1 MNAYIR
7 KGGIQTAMEEV
18 WTQEYFIRSRNVWFP
33 DFEEKIEDM
42 DTRCQ
47 KRNFHGMLALLC
59 YFRGEITREAFL
71 RQFLAQKAPEK
82 MLLREKTQ
90 YIQIKEL
97 CLAYQDK
104 EISDAEFDEKVLISF
119 RARPLDGVFSP
130 PFELWSDVVCLIS
143 RLERKQKCL
152 PIWFDFLGW
161 TGYLKGNVTIQ
172 QYLEIAGDSGD
183 YLCQLLDYGTD
194 AVKEELNK
202 TYSKE
207 VAAALGLRKLCI
219 DYKNELLCQS
229 DFDNRFLHLAKEF
242 CWDIL
247 E

>member
-1 MNAYIR
+1 
-7 KGGIQTAMEEV
+7 MENV
-18 WTQEYFIRSRNVWFP
+18 RVLEYFIRSCNVWFP
-33 DFEEKIEDM
+33 DFEEKIE
-42 DTRCQ
+42 CKEQHYQ
-47 KRNFHGMLALLC
+47 KRSFHAMLVLLR
-59 YFRGEITREAFL
+59 YFRSEITREAFL
-71 RQFLAQKAPEK
+71 FQFFAQDPPEK
-82 MLLREKTQ
+82 LLSIDKTP
-90 YIQIKEL
+90 YLQIKEF
-97 CLAYQDK
+97 CAAYQNK
-104 EISDAEFDEKVLISF
+104 EISAAEFDEKVLISF

-207 VAAALGLRKLCI
+207 VAAALHLRKLCI
-219 DYKNELLCQS
+219 DYKDELLSQEA
-229 DFDNRFLHLAKEF
+229 FDNRFLQLAKDF